1 MMKKISFKFWV
12 PFIGACL
19 LILGIF
25 CVIPTLP
32 PLGPTDLSVKTQGTL
47 HMLIITFNTITIESE
62 NFSKKNIF
70 TDGTKNM
77 PLKENFL
84 LIMKKYLEYDGYKFA
99 KDSTFDGWGNTFNV
113 DYTTN
118 IIKINYRLSESDSIL
133 KNRFLNKE
141 HVEEIKHH
149 PIIVWSSG
157 PNGIDERCLGD
168 DIVW

>member
-12 PFIGACL
+12 PFLGACL

-25 CVIPTLP
+25 YIIPSLP
-32 PLGPTDLSVKTQGTL
+32 PLGPTDISATTQGSL
-47 HMLIITFNTITIESE
+47 QELIITFNTITIESE
-62 NFSKKNIF
+62 NFYKK
-70 TDGTKNM
+70 TSLQTELKNM
-77 PLKENFL
+77 QLKENFF
-84 LIMKKYLEYDGYKFA
+84 LIIEKYFEYYGYKFD
-99 KDSTFDGWGNTFNV
+99 KKIKIDGWGNAFNI

-118 IIKINYRLSESDSIL
+118 IIKADYKLLGSDSIL

-149 PIIVWSSG
+149 SIIVWSSG